1 MSRPAED
8 RGTNARPP
16 EAASNAAKSIS
27 QCPKCGTKMPASRPS
42 DRCPV
47 CQLRGALAAKT
58 ESALKDDSACS
69 GVMPPEFELMGV
81 SAGFD
86 HYELLMSEN
95 GMPVELGHGA
105 MGVTYKAF
113 DTNLRCPVALKVITA
128 SLLDSENAAERFL
141 REARV
146 AGRLRHQN
154 VASVFHLGTDH
165 EC

>member
-1 MSRPAED
+1 MSRGAED
-8 RGTNARPP
+8 GGADGRAETPTSNEANA
-16 EAASNAAKSIS
+16 IS

-47 CQLRGALAAKT
+47 CQLRGALAVKT

-95 GMPVELGHGA
+95 GMPVELGRGA

-113 DTNLRCPVALKVITA
+113 DTNLRCPVA
-128 SLLDSENAAERFL
+128 
-141 REARV
+141 
-146 AGRLRHQN
+146 
-154 VASVFHLGTDH
+154 
-165 EC
+165 